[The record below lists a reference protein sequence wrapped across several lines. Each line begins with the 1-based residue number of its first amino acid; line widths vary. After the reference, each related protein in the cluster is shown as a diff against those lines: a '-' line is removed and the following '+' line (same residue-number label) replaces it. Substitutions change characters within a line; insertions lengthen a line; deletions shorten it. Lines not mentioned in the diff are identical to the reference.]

1 VTASE
6 FAFLAIGLV
15 LGVAAGAALVEVAR
29 SRPAARP
36 EVRVTVAPNSI
47 RTRASTLAEERQ
59 DGGRTPPARGGPA
72 DRRWVDRDD
81 DEDDDPPSAP
91 GASDSGAAPGQ

>member
-36 EVRVTVAPNSI
+36 EVRVTVAPHAREHPCGGTPGRRS
-47 RTRASTLAEERQ
+47 
-59 DGGRTPPARGGPA
+59 DGSGPRRSSGSALGRS
-72 DRRWVDRDD
+72 RRR
-81 DEDDDPPSAP
+81 
-91 GASDSGAAPGQ
+91 